1 MDDNTTKGITITGQ
15 HNKYGLKRA
24 QREKQKENKQSN
36 YHENILIYKEQ
47 LSSINKIYMD
57 SQFEQKKIYESEI
70 KKKITSYKSQD
81 LKKNRYESDK
91 FIDFDNVV
99 EKLVISKLKC
109 KYCNKEIVILT
120 NKYRD
125 NHQWTLERINNDI
138 GHNTDNVIISCLECN
153 LKRGNSNMDNFEY
166 TKKLKINKS
175 T

>member
-1 MDDNTTKGITITGQ
+1 MI
-15 HNKYGLKRA
+15 KRLLLFFIIIEFLFS
-24 QREKQKENKQSN
+24 QDVYPYFNDMGKQLE
-36 YHENILIYKEQ
+36 
-47 LSSINKIYMD
+47 
-57 SQFEQKKIYESEI
+57 FEQKKIYESEI

-81 LKKNRYESDK
+81 VKKDRYESDK

-125 NHQWTLERINNDI
+125 NDQWTLERINNDI

-153 LKRGNSNMDNFEY
+153 LKRRNSNMDNFEY

-175 T
+175 I